1 MKYVAPV
8 LLVLLGAGSA
18 SPVEKVV
25 KLLED
30 LQSQIETD
38 GKSESMT
45 YNKFACWCEKTAK
58 RKASSINVGTDD
70 LRSLGQQILKL
81 KAEVATLT
89 SEIKELNQK
98 IKENTEEQ
106 ETLTAIRT
114 KENGKYMS
122 DSSEAK
128 ETLAALAQA
137 IKVLVQA
144 TAPGAAKAD
153 ALLQED
159 SEMQAKT
166 AVRKALAA
174 LPTAATISPAHV
186 TLLGEFTK
194 LKHGAKY
201 APQSATI
208 QGILSDMYS
217 TISTDL
223 ESMTMDEATKN
234 KEFEKTIASMQQ
246 EVIDM
251 SASLEDKEKKK
262 ATAESL
268 LADTTESYDDTEKQ
282 MKADTLFFDS
292 TKDACEAKA
301 AEWTI
306 RSDLRVEELAGIK
319 KAIEILTSDEARDL
333 FSRSIVAGI
342 GTGTNNTK
350 SFLQVESEDSNSPTL
365 KAYTALRLQSR
376 KTHSLRLA
384 SLAATVRMAKAGHFD
399 KVIKAIDDMINTLK
413 EEGADD
419 IKKRDQCL
427 TEYQDIN
434 LKVGDLSWKIKKNQA
449 AIDKLTEL
457 IDMQTA
463 EKTQT
468 EEDIK
473 DTDQQ
478 MADMKKARVA
488 ENEEFLRTRKD
499 DQDAISLLVEAKGA
513 LTSYFSNHSISM
525 VQQDPAFAI
534 SEDTAPEAKFSSKGK
549 HKTASKGIVAL
560 LDMIIEDLQNE
571 VSDGVK
577 NEVSAQTEYEK
588 SVAASMKLR
597 EELVAKKVN
606 LETAIAKHKTER
618 SEEEEDMKTNTGDKD
633 AELKYKGEIKPDC
646 DWIIK
651 TFKERATARDAEMN
665 GLLGAKEYLVG
676 KAPEALLEQ
685 KITFDDD
692 VLPSVRFLGL
702 K

>member
-1 MKYVAPV
+1 MKYAAPV
-8 LLVLLGAGSA
+8 LLVLLGTASC

-30 LQSQIETD
+30 LQSQIEAD
-38 GKSESMT
+38 GKAESLT
-45 YNKFACWCEKTAK
+45 YNKFACWCEKTAT
-58 RKASSINVGTDD
+58 RKASMITVGSDG

-89 SEIKELNQK
+89 SEITELKTK
-98 IKENTEEQ
+98 IKENEENQ
-106 ETLTAIRT
+106 ESLTAIRT
-114 KENGKYMS
+114 KENTKYSS
-122 DSSEAK
+122 DSTESK

-137 IKVLVQA
+137 IKILVQA
-144 TAPGAAKAD
+144 TKPGAEKAD

-159 SEMQAKT
+159 STMQAQN
-166 AVRKALAA
+166 AVRTALAA
-174 LPTAATISPAHV
+174 LPTSATISPAHV

-194 LKHGAKY
+194 MKHGAKY

-223 ESMTMDEATKN
+223 ESTTMEEATKN
-234 KEFEKTIASMQQ
+234 TNFEKVIASMQQ

-262 ATAESL
+262 AAAESL

-282 MKADTLFFDS
+282 YKADTFFFDA
-292 TKDACEAKA
+292 TKESCEAKA
-301 AEWTI
+301 AEWTT
-306 RSDLRVEELAGIK
+306 RSELRAEELEGLK
-319 KAIEILTSDEARDL
+319 KALEILTSDEAREL
-333 FSRSIVAGI
+333 FSRSIVAGY

-350 SFLQVESEDSNSPTL
+350 SFLQVEMKDSNSPTS
-365 KAYTALRLQSR
+365 KAYAALRLEAR

-384 SLAATVRMAKAGHFD
+384 SLAATVRMAKAGHFE

-413 EEGADD
+413 VEGADD
-419 IKKRDQCL
+419 LKKKEQCL
-427 TEYQDIN
+427 TQYQDIN
-434 LKVGDLSWKIKKNQA
+434 VKVGDLSWKIQKNQA
-449 AIDKLTEL
+449 AIDKLTSL
-457 IDMQTA
+457 IEMQTA

-473 DTDQQ
+473 DVDQQ
-478 MADMKKARVA
+478 MADMEKTRIA
-488 ENEEFLRTRKD
+488 ENKEFLLARKD
-499 DQDAISLLVEAKGA
+499 DQNAIGLLEEAKA
-513 LTSYFSNHSISM
+513 AITSYFTNHSISM
-525 VQQDPAFAI
+525 VQQDPVFAV
-534 SEDTAPEAKFSSKGK
+534 SEDQAPEAKFSSKGK

-571 VSDGVK
+571 LSDGVH
-577 NEVSAQTEYEK
+577 NEVSAQTDYEK
-588 SVAASMKLR
+588 SVAASTKLR

-606 LETAIAKHKTER
+606 LETAIAKHKTEK
-618 SEEEEDMKTNTGDKD
+618 SEEEEDMQTNTVDKD
-633 AELKYKGEIKPDC
+633 AELKYKAEIKPDC

-651 TFKERATARDAEMN
+651 SFKERATAREAEMN

-676 KAPEALLEQ
+676 KAPEALIEQ

-692 VLPSVRFLGL
+692 VLPGVKFLGL